1 MTKKD
6 YLKDY
11 SGKNIII
18 TGLDEATLSWFT
30 DEFVK
35 LVTRFGAEIGG
46 GWTEYTEDE
55 DKDVQGEFESK

>member
-1 MTKKD
+1 MTEKD

-18 TGLDEATLSWFT
+18 TGLDEAALFWFT
-30 DEFVK
+30 DEFIK
-35 LVTRFGAEIGG
+35 LVTRFGAEVGG

-55 DKDVQGEFESK
+55 DKDVQEGTESQ